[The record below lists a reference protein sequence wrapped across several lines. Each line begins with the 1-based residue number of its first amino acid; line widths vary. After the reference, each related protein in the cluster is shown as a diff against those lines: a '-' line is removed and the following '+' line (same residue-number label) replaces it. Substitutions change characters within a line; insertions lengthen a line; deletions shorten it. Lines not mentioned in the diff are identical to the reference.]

1 MTLKARRRFKYHG
14 QHVAKGDLLDPE
26 PEGRLR
32 TALVD
37 GGFAEE
43 YHGNLAT
50 VPDPVPAPPA
60 PAEAVVPDPPAA
72 EVVPAPEAAKPAA
85 TPAKKAPAAKKAASS
100 KKSTAKASKRPPA
113 REPATAR

>member
-14 QHVAKGDLLDPE
+14 HPVAKGDLLDPE

-43 YHGNLAT
+43 YHGNLQVAE
-50 VPDPVPAPPA
+50 PPAPPPPA
-60 PAEAVVPDPPAA
+60 PTPPEPVAEAEPVTP
-72 EVVPAPEAAKPAA
+72 
-85 TPAKKAPAAKKAASS
+85 PAKKAPARKAAAKS
-100 KKSTAKASKRPPA
+100 KKSTAKATKRPPA

>member
-50 VPDPVPAPPA
+50 VPDPAPASPA
-60 PAEAVVPDPPAA
+60 PAEAVTPEPPAPDPP
-72 EVVPAPEAAKPAA
+72 EAKPEP
-85 TPAKKAPAAKKAASS
+85 PAKAPAAKKAASS
-100 KKSTAKASKRPPA
+100 KKSTAKATKRPPA
-113 REPATAR
+113 RQPATAR